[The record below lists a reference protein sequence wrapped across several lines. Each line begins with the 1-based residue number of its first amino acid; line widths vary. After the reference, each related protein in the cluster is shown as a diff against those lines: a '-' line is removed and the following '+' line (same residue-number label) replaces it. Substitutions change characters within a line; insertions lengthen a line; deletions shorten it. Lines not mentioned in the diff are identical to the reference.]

1 PAVSYTISQ
10 LRSLT
15 LHPYTTLF
23 RSASQQEQSGAA
35 AKHLADLQQQ
45 GAEATAALADLQ
57 TKLKAEQGQLD
68 AAPSERDKALAAAA
82 NAKSQL
88 SGLEQQSDAAAKSLA
103 SQQEQSGAAAKN
115 L

>member
-35 AKHLADLQQQ
+35 AKNLADLQQQ
-45 GAEATAALADLQ
+45 DAEASAALADLQ
-57 TKLKAEQGQLD
+57 TKLKAAQGQLD
-68 AAPSERDKALAAAA
+68 AATSERDKTLAAAA
-82 NAKSQL
+82 NAKNQL
-88 SGLEQQSDAAAKSLA
+88 SRRLNPTHAAITNPV
-103 SQQEQSGAAAKN
+103 SQQEQ
-115 L
+115 